1 MINIA
6 VCEDEKVDRDL
17 LRLYLEQA
25 SAHLRVDYTAD
36 FFAAGPPLLEQLAC
50 GTRYDLIILDIIMA
64 DMNGMETARRV
75 RKIMPE
81 VFIGFMTCSAD
92 FALDAFELDAL
103 HYIKKPI
110 TERKVLTLLG
120 RFLDRTGRLVK
131 TLTLDLPRGPV
142 AIPMDTILKVESY
155 KKGVEI
161 YLRDKTEPR
170 WFHCSFMSVEDQL
183 DKEQFIRIS
192 RGLIVNMDYIE
203 HMEPT
208 ICCFTDGTSALISR
222 GSRAQVRQQYNDYL
236 FGRMRVMR
244 EKMEDD

>member
-1 MINIA
+1 MVNIA
-6 VCEDEKVDRDL
+6 VCEDDKVDRDL

-25 SAHLRVDYTAD
+25 AARLGVEYTAD
-36 FFAAGPPLLEQLAC
+36 FFAAGPPLLERLAC

-64 DMNGMETARRV
+64 DMNGMEVARRA

-81 VFIGFMTCSAD
+81 AFIGFMTCSAD
-92 FALDAFELDAL
+92 YALDAFELDAL
-103 HYIKKPI
+103 HYIQKPI
-110 TERKVLTLLG
+110 TGHKVHTLLG
-120 RFLDRTGRLVK
+120 RFLDRAGRPVK

-161 YLRDKTEPR
+161 YLRNETVPR
-170 WFHCSFMSVEDQL
+170 WYHCSFMSVEEQL
-183 DKEQFIRIS
+183 DKECFIRIS
-192 RGLIVNMDYIE
+192 RGLMVNMDYIE

-208 ICCFTDGTSALISR
+208 VCCFVDGTSALISR